1 MHLIGIYSATLG
13 VEMDQVLPKHGGVMG
28 TYIKGRDV
36 LTLGGAVL
44 QVRVHTA
51 DVFQNVFIL
60 FKGAGLYWIWW
71 MRADI
76 VAESRQ

>member
-1 MHLIGIYSATLG
+1 
-13 VEMDQVLPKHGGVMG
+13 MG

-36 LTLGGAVL
+36 VTLSGAVL

-60 FKGAGLYWIWW
+60 FTGRDFTEYDGCARTSLLNLANKTVILFRHLARRLQLG
-71 MRADI
+71 I
-76 VAESRQ
+76 VSATL